1 MAIEADRLVAIE
13 SHGKEEENI
22 DRAIRPKML
31 SDYVGQ
37 DDAVEQLR
45 ISIQAAK
52 KLLSVL
58 IRMQHHNTSLHL

>member
-52 KLLSVL
+52 
-58 IRMQHHNTSLHL
+58 REMSL